1 MPSTS
6 TKTAPSDAQRVA
18 HNLRRLMV
26 RFDLTYQAVVEASG
40 LDERTV
46 RSIAHG
52 RKRPHARTLHR
63 LAEGFGVAA
72 DEFFVD
78 SATIDSA
85 GFDAATNHMVGEV
98 IQSHPELFEGWTARD
113 YAELYSRF
121 GKGGALTEAGALAA
135 AEHMNHKRQV
145 LDRVRILLESS
156 DGPLL
161 ADFVELLYARI
172 QAHQ

>member
-1 MPSTS
+1 MPPSTP
-6 TKTAPSDAQRVA
+6 TAEARQAPLVA

-26 RFDLTYQAVVEASG
+26 KYGMTYEEVVEASG

-52 RKRPHARTLHR
+52 RKRPHARTLYR

-78 SATIDSA
+78 SATIDSV
-85 GFDAATNHMVGEV
+85 GFDAATNHRVGEV
-98 IQSHPELFEGWTARD
+98 IQSHPELFEGWTAGD

-121 GKGGALTEAGALAA
+121 GKGGALTEAGTLAA

-145 LDRVRILLESS
+145 VDRVRVILESA
-156 DGPLL
+156 DGALL
-161 ADFVELLYARI
+161 ADFVELLYQRI
-172 QAHQ
+172 QVHK